1 MRHIMTSL
9 MEEKEKIAYII
20 GSLLVFVG
28 AYAGRDLTDMS
39 ELIEGSAILALFLSI
54 FIVLVYTNRRGIG
67 EWHDKYN
74 SCTLTSAR
82 APNHRATSVTALTT

>member
-1 MRHIMTSL
+1 MTSL

-20 GSLLVFVG
+20 GSILVIVG
-28 AYAGRDLTDMS
+28 AYAGRDLTDMN
-39 ELIEGSAILALFLSI
+39 ELIEGSAILALFVSV

-67 EWHDKYN
+67 EWHGKYN

-82 APNHRATSVTALTT
+82 ALNHRATSVTALPT